1 MKLTS
6 VRRRR
11 LQDTLETLLVGV
23 SFGVAPCVPRL
34 QQHLMKVA
42 KDRRRFFVSQLVEGV
57 TSSFADPEALP
68 RFLASPLAT
77 MVPPSFLPAAM
88 SQRLVA
94 QRTLFSWILKVPH
107 WCCIAAQAMTDTVNS
122 DGWPLFALPSGRR
135 GRPAQPRRQQST
147 LGVCHS
153 LGVV

>member
-1 MKLTS
+1 MNLTT

-11 LQDTLETLLVGV
+11 LQDTLGTLLVDVGLGV
-23 SFGVAPCVPRL
+23 VLCVPRL

-68 RFLASPLAT
+68 RFLASSLAT

-107 WCCIAAQAMTDTVNS
+107 LCCVAAQAMTDTVNS
-122 DGWPLFALPSGRR
+122 DGWSLCASSSGRR
-135 GRPAQPRRQQST
+135 GRPAQPRQQQST